1 MGLWKAMALDEAI
14 HDVYRSGFKN
24 KAASIARAS
33 PNKWV
38 EIPPGKARAIQTDQ
52 RHQQVFSTGATTVTP
67 LGVFISAL
75 RLTPSVSSRQGR
87 INSCVFS
94 SAESGIRFGKFDEA
108 ALVIH
113 DHIKTSLKHP
123 DPMTLLHDL
132 VKSKA
137 VLGLTV
143 MKCYRT
149 GGLDLINYDRWP
161 YPTTVQLIGAD
172 GGVGHT
178 VTIVKEWIFDATMAN
193 ALPLSRESLNHCC
206 SSDTRHVSFVGVK
219 RAVRMAP
226 TGKRWSGAKRL
237 LEQC

>member
-1 MGLWKAMALDEAI
+1 MC
-14 HDVYRSGFKN
+14 
-24 KAASIARAS
+24 
-33 PNKWV
+33 
-38 EIPPGKARAIQTDQ
+38 
-52 RHQQVFSTGATTVTP
+52 
-67 LGVFISAL
+67 L
-75 RLTPSVSSRQGR
+75 R
-87 INSCVFS
+87 

-113 DHIKTSLKHP
+113 NHIKTSLKHP

-193 ALPLSRESLNHCC
+193 VLPLSRELLNHCC
-206 SSDTRHVSFVGVK
+206 LSDTSHVSFVGVK
-219 RAVRMAP
+219 RAVQMAP
-226 TGKRWSGAKRL
+226 TQKR
-237 LEQC
+237 